1 MLGSE
6 QLQNNIVKECIMSRK
21 KHRKAKLDT
30 REIVVI
36 ALAVLLAVLICAGIL
51 KVMFGILSPKQE
63 EETTTSIEVTDE
75 VTEAEKEDAED
86 PQSEE
91 NLVEEETGAQ
101 AEITKILVA
110 ENTSETNT
118 ITMGIDV
125 SKFQGTIDW
134 EKVADAGIDFAMVRV
149 GYRTQSGGEIMED
162 TNARYNMQEATA
174 NGLKIGAYFFSTAIS
189 EAEAKEEAKWVADY
203 ISQYQI
209 TYPVAYNC
217 EGFENPDNR
226 QYSLTKT
233 ERTDTA
239 IAFLNE
245 IYEQGYTPMFYASK
259 NEMQEDAKW
268 ETSRIEKSYK
278 IWVSQYP
285 EAPYPQTPGSSYNGT
300 HDMWQYTNQG
310 KIAGISKPVDVNVAY
325 FGYEKHAEAQNQEA
339 PIEAKADVEA
349 LMNFRE
355 VDETV
360 TSKDVTNLR
369 DIPSQG
375 EDSTVLRKLNNGET
389 AQRTGISD
397 SGWSRLIIDG
407 QKYYAVSNYLT
418 TDLSYHTPVK
428 EADDGLKTKFSAVS
442 ENVTPKIEV
451 NLRKLPSVTNPD
463 AVVVATV
470 SAGEVFVRTGI
481 NKDYGWSR
489 VEYNGQ
495 TLYCVS
501 SYLNVVE

>member
-1 MLGSE
+1 
-6 QLQNNIVKECIMSRK
+6 MSKRRRKRK
-21 KHRKAKLDT
+21 KDIRVIIT
-30 REIVVI
+30 I
-36 ALAVLLAVLICAGIL
+36 ALAVFCAAGICI
-51 KVMFGILSPKQE
+51 GILSIMSGLIKDKEIETEEVVEVLE
-63 EETTTSIEVTDE
+63 EEPSEEELILEE
-75 VTEAEKEDAED
+75 EAED
-86 PQSEE
+86 PQSES
-91 NLVEEETGAQ
+91 NATTEEAGAQ
-101 AEITKILVA
+101 TEITKILIA
-110 ENTSETNT
+110 ENAAETDK

-134 EKVADAGIDFAMVRV
+134 SAVAESGIDFAIVRV
-149 GYRTQSGGEIMED
+149 GYRTQSSGEIKED

-174 NGLKIGAYFFSTAIS
+174 NGLKIGAYFFSTAVS
-189 EAEAKEEAKWVADY
+189 EEEAVEEAQWVADY

-217 EGFENPDNR
+217 ENFENADNR

-233 ERTDTA
+233 ERTDFA

-259 NEMQEDAKW
+259 NEMQDDLKW
-268 ETSRIEKSYK
+268 ETSRIEKSFK
-278 IWVSQYP
+278 VWVSQYP
-285 EAPYPQTPGSSYNGT
+285 QLPYPQTSTSSYAGP
-300 HDMWQYTNQG
+300 HDMWQYTNNG
-310 KIAGISKPVDVNVAY
+310 TIAGISKPVDVNIAY
-325 FGYEKHAEAQNQEA
+325 FGYEKEADAQNQEA
-339 PIEAKADVEA
+339 PEEASADVEA

-355 VDETV
+355 VDEMV

-375 EDSTVLRKLNNGET
+375 DDSTVLRKLHNGET
-389 AQRTGISD
+389 AHRTAMSD

-418 TDLSYHTPVK
+418 TDLSYKTPQA
-428 EADDGLKTKFSAVS
+428 EPDDGIVTVFTAV
-442 ENVTPKIEV
+442 NDHVTPKIEV
-451 NLRKLPSVTNPD
+451 NLRKLPSVTHPD
-463 AVVVATV
+463 AAVVATV
-470 SAGEVFVRTGI
+470 SAGEVFTRTGV
-481 NKDYGWSR
+481 NKDHGWSR

>member
-1 MLGSE
+1 
-6 QLQNNIVKECIMSRK
+6 MSRK
-21 KHRKAKLDT
+21 KHRKAKLET

-63 EETTTSIEVTDE
+63 EETTTSIEVIDE
-75 VTEAEKEDAED
+75 DTEAEKEDAED

-101 AEITKILVA
+101 TEITKILVA
-110 ENTSETNT
+110 ENTSETDT

-189 EAEAKEEAKWVADY
+189 EAEAREEAKWVADY

-239 IAFLNE
+239 IAFLN
-245 IYEQGYTPMFYASK
+245 A
-259 NEMQEDAKW
+259 
-268 ETSRIEKSYK
+268 RSYFNH
-278 IWVSQYP
+278 P
-285 EAPYPQTPGSSYNGT
+285 FNPSS
-300 HDMWQYTNQG
+300 
-310 KIAGISKPVDVNVAY
+310 
-325 FGYEKHAEAQNQEA
+325 
-339 PIEAKADVEA
+339 
-349 LMNFRE
+349 L
-355 VDETV
+355 
-360 TSKDVTNLR
+360 
-369 DIPSQG
+369 
-375 EDSTVLRKLNNGET
+375 
-389 AQRTGISD
+389 
-397 SGWSRLIIDG
+397 
-407 QKYYAVSNYLT
+407 LT
-418 TDLSYHTPVK
+418 T
-428 EADDGLKTKFSAVS
+428 F
-442 ENVTPKIEV
+442 
-451 NLRKLPSVTNPD
+451 
-463 AVVVATV
+463 
-470 SAGEVFVRTGI
+470 
-481 NKDYGWSR
+481 
-489 VEYNGQ
+489 
-495 TLYCVS
+495 
-501 SYLNVVE
+501 

>member
-1 MLGSE
+1 
-6 QLQNNIVKECIMSRK
+6 MSKRRRRK
-21 KHRKAKLDT
+21 RGVDV
-30 REIVVI
+30 RVVVVI
-36 ALAVLLAVLICAGIL
+36 ILAILCAAGICAGIL
-51 KVMFGILSPKQE
+51 SLLFGFVNKE
-63 EETTTSIEVTDE
+63 
-75 VTEAEKEDAED
+75 EKEDAASEIVEVVDSEEDTETKEHSDEEAED
-86 PQSEE
+86 PQSEA
-91 NLVEEETGAQ
+91 NVVTTETGAET
-101 AEITKILVA
+101 EITKILIA
-110 ENTSETNT
+110 ENAAETEK

-134 EKVADAGIDFAMVRV
+134 AAVADSGIDFAIVRV
-149 GYRTQSGGEIMED
+149 GYRTQTSGEIVAD
-162 TNARYNMQEATA
+162 TNAKYNMQEATA
-174 NGLKIGAYFFSTAIS
+174 NGIKIGAYFFSTAIS
-189 EAEAKEEAKWVADY
+189 EAEAIEEAQWVADY

-217 EGFENPDNR
+217 EGFENTDNR
-226 QYSLTKT
+226 QYELTKT
-233 ERTDTA
+233 ERTDYA

-259 NEMQEDAKW
+259 NEMQGDLKW
-268 ETSRIEKSYK
+268 ETSRIEKSFK

-285 EAPYPQTPGSSYNGT
+285 EVPYPDTAASSYSGT
-300 HDMWQYTNQG
+300 HDMWQYTNNG
-310 KIAGISKPVDVNVAY
+310 TIAGIDKPVDVNVAY
-325 FGYEKHAEAQNQEA
+325 FGYEKEAEAQNQET
-339 PIEAKADVEA
+339 PEEAEADVEA

-355 VDETV
+355 VEETV

-375 EDSTVLRKLNNGET
+375 DDSTVLRKLNNGET
-389 AQRTGISD
+389 ATRTGISD

-418 TDLSYHTPVK
+418 TDLSYKTPVK
-428 EADDGLKTKFSAVS
+428 EADDGINTEFTAVS
-442 ENVTPKIEV
+442 QNVTPKIEV

-463 AVVVATV
+463 ATVVATV
-470 SAGEVFVRTGI
+470 KAGEVFVRTGI
-481 NKDYGWSR
+481 NNDYGWSR

>member
-1 MLGSE
+1 
-6 QLQNNIVKECIMSRK
+6 MSRK
-21 KHRKAKLDT
+21 RHKKTSLGAK
-30 REIVVI
+30 EIFVI
-36 ALAVLLAVLICAGIL
+36 VLAVLLAVLICAGIL
-51 KVMFGILSPKQE
+51 KVMFRFLSPKQE
-63 EETTTSIEVTDE
+63 EETTTAIEVVDE
-75 VTEAEKEDAED
+75 DASAEKEDAED

-91 NLVEEETGAQ
+91 NLVSEETGAET
-101 AEITKILVA
+101 EITKILVA
-110 ENTSETNT
+110 ENTAETDA

-134 EKVADAGIDFAMVRV
+134 KMVADAGIDFAMIRV
-149 GYRTQSGGEIMED
+149 GYRTQSSGEIMED

-189 EAEAKEEAKWVADY
+189 DAEAREEAKWVADY

-233 ERTDTA
+233 ERTDIA

-268 ETSRIEKSYK
+268 ETSRIEKNFK

-285 EAPYPQTPGSSYNGT
+285 QNPYPETESSSYSGT

-310 KIAGISKPVDVNVAY
+310 KIAGIGKPVDVNVAY
-325 FGYEKHAEAQNQEA
+325 FGYEKNAEAQNQDA
-339 PIEAKADVEA
+339 PEQAEADVEA

-375 EDSTVLRKLNNGET
+375 DDSTVLRKLNNGET
-389 AQRTGISD
+389 ARRTGISD

-407 QKYYAVSNYLT
+407 QRYYAVSNYLT
-418 TDLSYHTPVK
+418 TDISYRTPVK
-428 EADDGLKTKFSAVS
+428 EADDGLKTKFTAVS

-470 SAGEVFVRTGI
+470 TAGEVFVRTGI
-481 NKDYGWSR
+481 NNDYGWSR

>member
-1 MLGSE
+1 
-6 QLQNNIVKECIMSRK
+6 MSRK
-21 KHRKAKLDT
+21 RRRRRGGFDFRKLL
-30 REIVVI
+30 II
-36 ALAVLLAVLICAGIL
+36 ILAILCAAGICVGSLMILFGL
-51 KVMFGILSPKQE
+51 KDGTEQEITEVVEVVDPEESIIAE
-63 EETTTSIEVTDE
+63 EETNILEPE
-75 VTEAEKEDAED
+75 LED

-91 NLVEEETGAQ
+91 NVVSEETGAET
-101 AEITKILVA
+101 EITKILVA
-110 ENTSETNT
+110 ENAAETDKMT
-118 ITMGIDV
+118 IGIDV

-134 EKVADAGIDFAMVRV
+134 TAVAESGVEFAIIRV
-149 GYRTQSGGEIMED
+149 GYRKQISGQIEED

-189 EAEAKEEAKWVADY
+189 EEEAIEEAKWVSDY

-217 EGFENPDNR
+217 EGFENPNNR
-226 QYSLTKT
+226 QYPLTKT
-233 ERTDTA
+233 ERTDFA

-245 IYEQGYTPMFYASK
+245 IYHQGYTPMFYASK
-259 NEMQEDAKW
+259 NEMQDDLKW
-268 ETSRIEKSYK
+268 ETSRIEKSFK

-285 EAPYPQTPGSSYNGT
+285 KAPYPETAVSSYTGP
-300 HDMWQYTNQG
+300 HDMWQYTNNG
-310 KIAGISKPVDVNVAY
+310 TIAGISKPVDVNVAY
-325 FGYEKHAEAQNQEA
+325 FGYSNTVEAQNQEA
-339 PIEAKADVEA
+339 PEEAVADVEA

-355 VDETV
+355 VEETV
-360 TSKDVTNLR
+360 TAKDVTNLR

-375 EDSTVLRKLNNGET
+375 SDSTVLRKLHNGET
-389 AQRTGISD
+389 ATRTAVSD

-418 TDLSYHTPVK
+418 TDLSYHVPEK
-428 EADDGLKTKFSAVS
+428 EPDDGINTEFTAISQ
-442 ENVTPKIEV
+442 NVTPKIEV

-470 SAGEVFVRTGI
+470 TAGEVFVRTGI
-481 NKDYGWSR
+481 NNEFGWSR
-489 VEYNGQ
+489 VEYCGQ